1 MTPPDGP
8 DREVPYRDPLAP
20 PGQAPP
26 GQAEPAGGPLPPDF
40 AGAEPEFRPY
50 YKLPVG
56 SVLGDSLGAYFGSF
70 IQYSLLASI
79 ALLPVIVWAVM
90 VLHDLDVGDFSF
102 GGNLAYHILGI
113 SVAALLLQPVATGAI
128 IYGVFRKRSGKGA
141 SFGRCLGVGFSR
153 LLPLLGVTLLTAL
166 GLVAI
171 AIPIFI
177 AAMIPFLG
185 ILLVIAGLV
194 PIAMFLTAVYAAPPA
209 TVVERKGPVE
219 ALRRSFDL
227 TRGNRPRIFA
237 IILVL
242 GIAQQVFDYIAEKA
256 LIDPNSVTGFG
267 DLDGL
272 ITSFKTYIGVTLGLS
287 VVFSAIGAVAS
298 ALVFY
303 HLKINLEG
311 SDAEE
316 LASVFD

>member
-20 PGQAPP
+20 PGQF
-26 GQAEPAGGPLPPDF
+26 EPAGGPLPPQL
-40 AGAEPEFRPY
+40 AEIEPEFRPD

-79 ALLPVIVWAVM
+79 ALLPVIVWAAA
-90 VLHDLDVGDFSF
+90 VLHDLDIGDFSF

-113 SVAALLLQPVATGAI
+113 SVVALLLQPVATGAI
-128 IYGVFRKRSGKGA
+128 IYGVFRKRSGKSA
-141 SFGRCLGVGFSR
+141 SMIRCLGVGFSR
-153 LLPLLGVTLLTAL
+153 LLPLLGVALLTAL

-171 AIPIFI
+171 VIPMLI

-194 PIAMFLTAVYAAPPA
+194 PIAMFLSAVYAAPPA
-209 TVVERKGPVE
+209 VVVERKGPVE
-219 ALRRSFDL
+219 AFRRSFDL

-242 GIAQQVFDYIAEKA
+242 GIAQKVFDYIAEKT
-256 LIDPNSVTGFG
+256 LLDPGSVTSIG
-267 DLDGL
+267 DLEGL
-272 ITSFKTYIGVTLGLS
+272 IASLKIYVGVTLGLA
-287 VVFSAIGAVAS
+287 VVFTAIGAVAA

-303 HLKINLEG
+303 HLKINREG
-311 SDAEE
+311 SDADE